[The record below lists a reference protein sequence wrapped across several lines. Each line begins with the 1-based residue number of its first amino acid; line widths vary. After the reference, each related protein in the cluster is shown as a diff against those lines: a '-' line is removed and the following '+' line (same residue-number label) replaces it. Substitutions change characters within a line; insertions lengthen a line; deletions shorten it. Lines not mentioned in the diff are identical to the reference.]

1 MRLATFNVE
10 NLFDRPKAM
19 NLATW
24 NDSKPILD
32 DFHRLND
39 LIELQHYSDQTKA
52 EISKRFTRQT
62 SFIELRENKG
72 KLGRMV
78 NKVFKVTANG
88 RGDWLGWCELKESP
102 VEEAAIENTAR
113 VIREVHPD
121 VLCVV
126 EAEDRSSL
134 NRFSEKMM
142 PVVKGEPF
150 EHVMLVQGRDDRDI
164 NVGIMVQ
171 EPCKIEKIVSHV
183 DDADETG
190 PIFSRDCA
198 EYTLTTPSGQTL
210 LILENHFKSKSGT
223 GTEKKRLR
231 QSKRV
236 REIYDQ
242 RLKEGYENIAIMGD
256 LNSDSASPELAP
268 LTSDG
273 LVDVMDHPKF
283 VGDGLPGTFGAGKKK
298 DKFDYILMSPKLAE
312 KVVSGGIER
321 RGVWGKFPHFPEIT
335 KPVEAASDHAALF
348 VDLRM

>member
-134 NRFSEKMM
+134 NRFSEKMI

-268 LTSDG
+268 
-273 LVDVMDHPKF
+273 
-283 VGDGLPGTFGAGKKK
+283 
-298 DKFDYILMSPKLAE
+298 
-312 KVVSGGIER
+312 
-321 RGVWGKFPHFPEIT
+321 
-335 KPVEAASDHAALF
+335 
-348 VDLRM
+348 